1 MAVEQPLRL
10 GAAGF
15 AAAFPADFPALR
27 FSTAFPSGG
36 LAGFLATSPAYFF
49 FFFAA
54 FLALLFFAI
63 TSLHQKLKTQSTA
76 PVQPQRAIRP
86 PG

>member
-1 MAVEQPLRL
+1 MEPRTDRSPFATRSGRGVHGNDQAAAGFGAGPAPGATLTDGSRTTVSVI

-36 LAGFLATSPAYFF
+36 LRVF
-49 FFFAA
+49 
-54 FLALLFFAI
+54 
-63 TSLHQKLKTQSTA
+63 
-76 PVQPQRAIRP
+76 
-86 PG
+86 

>member
-1 MAVEQPLRL
+1 LTGGSRTAVSVI

-36 LAGFLATSPAYFF
+36 LRVF
-49 FFFAA
+49 
-54 FLALLFFAI
+54 
-63 TSLHQKLKTQSTA
+63 
-76 PVQPQRAIRP
+76 
-86 PG
+86 